1 MRWFADLQRLL
12 ALGLL
17 GLVLSGAIGCAQ
29 SPAVLQGQLQQF
41 RQDQLAVSRQNEQLQ
56 SRASSLDRDNQE
68 LGTQLAQSRQQIE
81 VLDDQLSALREQL
94 GSVTLQLARSR
105 EEKVA
110 GEKKIK
116 AMTASMQRRGGVTI
130 TPNSSYGQVLPAID
144 VPGVPVRRDG
154 DVIRIELP
162 CNRLFEPGTARF
174 RAGAIGLITTVGG
187 ELVRA
192 YPHQRIGIEGHTD
205 SDPVRSPQW
214 QNNHQLSVGRAIAVY
229 EVLTTQ
235 ARVAPGQLHV
245 SGHGANHPV
254 YSNGPLGGKQRN
266 RRVELVVYPEKV
278 GR

>member
-1 MRWFADLQRLL
+1 MRRFADLQRLL

-41 RQDQLAVSRQNEQLQ
+41 RQDQLALSRQHEQLQ
-56 SRASSLDRDNQE
+56 SRASNLDRDNQE

-81 VLDDQLSALREQL
+81 VLDDQLSALRDQL
-94 GSVTLQLARSR
+94 GGVTLQLARSR

-162 CNRLFEPGTARF
+162 CNRLFEPGTARL
-174 RAGAIGLITTVGG
+174 RAGAVGLITTVGG

-214 QNNHQLSVGRAIAVY
+214 QNNHQLSVGRAMAVY

-235 ARVAPGQLHV
+235 ARIAPDQLHV

-266 RRVELVVYPEKV
+266 RRIELVVDPEKV
-278 GR
+278 E